1 MKVKI
6 LIIEDEELLLQS
18 LSEAL
23 SEDGYFTIRA
33 KNGKQ
38 GLDLFNRH
46 EPDMV
51 LLDVR
56 LPDING
62 MKVLKK
68 IKELNRD
75 TRFAVIVMTAF
86 SGIKGAVE
94 AIKLGAD
101 DYIAKPFDI
110 EELKIIIS
118 RCLESKNIMAEVN
131 HIRSLKK
138 QRYQFN
144 NIFTKNPK
152 MKGIIGIAKRV
163 SAKSNANILL
173 LGESGT
179 GKELFAKAIHYNSP
193 RADCRLVV
201 VNCSALAE
209 GIIESEF
216 FGHEK
221 GAFTGATRQK
231 KGYFEE
237 ADKGTIFL
245 DEIGEIDQKTQVK
258 LLRFLEERVIQR
270 VGGTEDIEVNVRIIA
285 ATNRDLQSE
294 VRNGRFREDL
304 YYRLNVIAIVI
315 PPLRERK
322 DDIPLLVEY
331 FIKEFN
337 NILGKS
343 VMGCNHE
350 ALQVLLNYDWPGN
363 VRELRNVIERAMLL
377 CNEEIILKEDLTP
390 EISNEKSLVA
400 KICGQNEKSLDEIIK
415 LYSER
420 MLQICN
426 NNQAKAARALGIS
439 RPRLRRILNSP
450 LL

>member
-18 LSEAL
+18 LGGVL
-23 SEDGYFTIRA
+23 SDDGYLTIKA
-33 KNGKQ
+33 KSGKQ
-38 GLDLFNRH
+38 GLDLFKRH

-75 TRFAVIVMTAF
+75 TSFAVIVMTAF

-110 EELKIIIS
+110 EELKIHIS
-118 RCLESKNIMAEVN
+118 RCLASKDIMAEVN
-131 HIRSLKK
+131 KIRSMKK
-138 QRYQFN
+138 QKYQFN
-144 NIFTKNPK
+144 NIFTKNSK
-152 MKGIIGIAKRV
+152 MKDIIGIVKRV

-179 GKELFAKAIHYNSP
+179 GKELFAKAIHYNSQ
-193 RADCRLVV
+193 RADCRMVV

-209 GIIESEF
+209 GVIESEF

-294 VRNGRFREDL
+294 VRSGRFREDL
-304 YYRLNVIAIVI
+304 YYRLNVISILI

-331 FIKEFN
+331 FINEFN
-337 NILGKS
+337 KILGKN

-363 VRELRNVIERAMLL
+363 VRELRNVIERAILL

-390 EISNEKSLVA
+390 EISNEKSLAA
-400 KICGQNEKSLDEIIK
+400 KVCGQYEKSLDEIIK

-439 RPRLRRILNSP
+439 RPRLRRILLKVS
-450 LL
+450 

>member
-1 MKVKI
+1 MKAKI

-18 LSEAL
+18 LAGAL
-23 SEDGYFTIRA
+23 SEEGYMTIKA

-38 GLDLFNRH
+38 GFDIFKRH
-46 EPDMV
+46 DPDMI

-56 LPDING
+56 LPDTDG
-62 MKVLKK
+62 MKILKK
-68 IKELNRD
+68 IKESDAEKNY
-75 TRFAVIVMTAF
+75 AVIVMTAF

-101 DYIAKPFDI
+101 DYISKPFDI

-118 RCLESKNIMAEVN
+118 RCLESKDIMAEVN

-138 QRYQFN
+138 QRYHFN
-144 NIFTKNPK
+144 NILTKNQRTRE
-152 MKGIIGIAKRV
+152 IIGIAKRV
-163 SAKSNANILL
+163 AAKSKANVLL

-193 RADCRLVV
+193 RSDCRMVV
-201 VNCSALAE
+201 VNCSALVE
-209 GIIESEF
+209 TLIESEL
-216 FGHEK
+216 FGYEK
-221 GAFTGATRQK
+221 GAFTGATKQK
-231 KGYFEE
+231 RGYFEE

-258 LLRFLEERVIQR
+258 LLRFLDERVFQR
-270 VGGTEDIEVNVRIIA
+270 VGGVEDIEVDVRIIA
-285 ATNRDLQSE
+285 ATNRNLQSE
-294 VRNGRFREDL
+294 IKSGRFREDL
-304 YYRLNVIAIVI
+304 YYRLNVISIMV
-315 PPLRERK
+315 PPLRERR

-337 NILGKS
+337 KILGKN
-343 VMGCNHE
+343 VMGCDHE

-377 CNEEIILKEDLTP
+377 CNEEIISKEDLTP
-390 EISNEKSLVA
+390 EISNEKSLAA
-400 KICGQNEKSLDEIIK
+400 KVCGQNEKSLDEIIR
-415 LYSER
+415 LYTEQ
-420 MLQICN
+420 MLHICN

-439 RPRLRRILNSP
+439 RPRLRRILNSS
-450 LL
+450 LQ

>member
-18 LSEAL
+18 LGRAL
-23 SEDGYFTIRA
+23 SEDGYLTIKA
-33 KNGKQ
+33 KSGKQ
-38 GLDLFNRH
+38 GLDLFKRH

-75 TRFAVIVMTAF
+75 TSFAVIVMTAF

-110 EELKIIIS
+110 EELKILIS
-118 RCLESKNIMAEVN
+118 RCLASKDIMAEVN
-131 HIRSLKK
+131 KIRSMKK
-138 QRYQFN
+138 QKYQFN
-144 NIFTKNPK
+144 NIFTKNSK
-152 MKGIIGIAKRV
+152 MKDIIGIVKRV

-193 RADCRLVV
+193 RADCRMVV

-209 GIIESEF
+209 GVIESEF

-294 VRNGRFREDL
+294 VRSGRFREDL
-304 YYRLNVIAIVI
+304 YYRLNVISILI

-337 NILGKS
+337 KILGKN

-363 VRELRNVIERAMLL
+363 VRELRNVIERAILL

-390 EISNEKSLVA
+390 EISNEKSLAA
-400 KICGQNEKSLDEIIK
+400 KVCGQYEKSLDEIIK

-439 RPRLRRILNSP
+439 RPRLRRILSSF
-450 LL
+450 L

>member
-1 MKVKI
+1 VKVKI

-18 LSEAL
+18 LGGAL
-23 SEDGYFTIRA
+23 SEDGYLTIKA
-33 KNGKQ
+33 KSGKQ
-38 GLDLFNRH
+38 GLDLFKRH

-68 IKELNRD
+68 IKELNLD
-75 TRFAVIVMTAF
+75 TSFAVIVMTAF

-110 EELKIIIS
+110 EELKILIS
-118 RCLESKNIMAEVN
+118 RCLASKDIMAEVN
-131 HIRSLKK
+131 KIRSMKK
-138 QRYQFN
+138 QKYQFN
-144 NIFTKNPK
+144 NIFTKNSK
-152 MKGIIGIAKRV
+152 MKDIIGIVKRV

-179 GKELFAKAIHYNSP
+179 GKELFAKAIHYNSQ
-193 RADCRLVV
+193 RADCRMVV

-209 GIIESEF
+209 GVIESEF

-294 VRNGRFREDL
+294 VRSGRFREDL
-304 YYRLNVIAIVI
+304 YYRLNVISILI

-337 NILGKS
+337 KILGKS

-363 VRELRNVIERAMLL
+363 VRELRNVIERAILL

-390 EISNEKSLVA
+390 EISNEKSLAA
-400 KICGQNEKSLDEIIK
+400 KVCGQYEKSLDEIIK

-439 RPRLRRILNSP
+439 RPRLRRILSSF
-450 LL
+450 L

>member
-18 LSEAL
+18 LGRAL
-23 SEDGYFTIRA
+23 SEDGYLTIKA
-33 KNGKQ
+33 KSGKQ
-38 GLDLFNRH
+38 GLDLFKRH

-75 TRFAVIVMTAF
+75 TSFAVIVMTAF

-118 RCLESKNIMAEVN
+118 RCLASKDIMAEVN

-138 QRYQFN
+138 QKYQFN

-152 MKGIIGIAKRV
+152 MKDIIGIAKRV

-193 RADCRLVV
+193 RADCRMVV

-285 ATNRDLQSE
+285 ATNRDLQGE

-304 YYRLNVIAIVI
+304 YYRLNVISILI

-337 NILGKS
+337 KILGKS
-343 VMGCNHE
+343 VMGCNNE

-377 CNEEIILKEDLTP
+377 CNEEIILEEDLTP
-390 EISNEKSLVA
+390 EISNEKSLAA
-400 KICGQNEKSLDEIIK
+400 KVCGQYEKSLDEIIK

-439 RPRLRRILNSP
+439 RPRLRRILSSF
-450 LL
+450 L

>member
-1 MKVKI
+1 
-6 LIIEDEELLLQS
+6 
-18 LSEAL
+18 
-23 SEDGYFTIRA
+23 
-33 KNGKQ
+33 
-38 GLDLFNRH
+38 
-46 EPDMV
+46 
-51 LLDVR
+51 
-56 LPDING
+56 
-62 MKVLKK
+62 
-68 IKELNRD
+68 
-75 TRFAVIVMTAF
+75 
-86 SGIKGAVE
+86 
-94 AIKLGAD
+94 
-101 DYIAKPFDI
+101 
-110 EELKIIIS
+110 
-118 RCLESKNIMAEVN
+118 MAEVN
-131 HIRSLKK
+131 KIRSMKK
-138 QRYQFN
+138 QKYQFN
-144 NIFTKNPK
+144 NIFTKNSK
-152 MKGIIGIAKRV
+152 MKDIIGIVKRV

-179 GKELFAKAIHYNSP
+179 GKELFAKAIHYNSQ
-193 RADCRLVV
+193 RADCRMVV

-209 GIIESEF
+209 GVIESEF

-294 VRNGRFREDL
+294 VRSGRFREDL
-304 YYRLNVIAIVI
+304 YYRLNVISILI

-337 NILGKS
+337 KILGKS

-363 VRELRNVIERAMLL
+363 VRELRNVIERAILL

-390 EISNEKSLVA
+390 EISNEKSLAA
-400 KICGQNEKSLDEIIK
+400 KVCGQYEKSLDEIIK

-439 RPRLRRILNSP
+439 RPRLRRILSSF
-450 LL
+450 L

>member
-1 MKVKI
+1 VKVKI

-18 LSEAL
+18 LGGAL
-23 SEDGYFTIRA
+23 SEDGYLTIKA
-33 KNGKQ
+33 KSGKQ
-38 GLDLFNRH
+38 GLDLFKRH
-46 EPDMV
+46 EPDIV

-75 TRFAVIVMTAF
+75 TSFAVIVMTAF

-110 EELKIIIS
+110 EELKILIS
-118 RCLESKNIMAEVN
+118 RCLASKDIMAEVN
-131 HIRSLKK
+131 KIRSMKK
-138 QRYQFN
+138 QKYQFN
-144 NIFTKNPK
+144 NIFTKNSK
-152 MKGIIGIAKRV
+152 MKDIIGIAKRV

-294 VRNGRFREDL
+294 VRSGRFREDL
-304 YYRLNVIAIVI
+304 YYRLNVISILI

-331 FIKEFN
+331 FIREFN
-337 NILGKS
+337 KILGKN
-343 VMGCNHE
+343 VTGCNHE

-363 VRELRNVIERAMLL
+363 VRELRNVIERAILL

-390 EISNEKSLVA
+390 EISNEKSLAA
-400 KICGQNEKSLDEIIK
+400 KVCGQYEKSLDEIIK

-439 RPRLRRILNSP
+439 RPRLRRILSSF
-450 LL
+450 L

>member
-1 MKVKI
+1 VKTKI

-18 LSEAL
+18 LSGAL
-23 SEDGYFTIRA
+23 SEDGYLTVKA

-38 GLDLFNRH
+38 GLDIFKRH
-46 EPDMV
+46 DPDVV

-56 LPDING
+56 LPDIDG
-62 MKVLKK
+62 MNVLRK
-68 IKELNRD
+68 IKELDRD
-75 TRFAVIVMTAF
+75 TNFVIIVMTAF

-138 QRYQFN
+138 QKYQFN
-144 NIFTKNPK
+144 NIFTKNSK
-152 MKGIIGIAKRV
+152 MKDMIGIAKRI
-163 SAKSNANILL
+163 SAKSNANVLL

-193 RADCRLVV
+193 RADCRMVV

-209 GIIESEF
+209 GVIESEF

-221 GAFTGATRQK
+221 GSFTGATRQK

-237 ADKGTIFL
+237 ADRGTIFL

-285 ATNRDLQSE
+285 ATNRDLQGE
-294 VRNGRFREDL
+294 IKKGKFREDL
-304 YYRLNVIAIVI
+304 YYRLNVISILI
-315 PPLRERK
+315 PPLRDRK
-322 DDIPLLVEY
+322 DDIPLLAEY
-331 FIKEFN
+331 FISEFN
-337 NILGKS
+337 RILGKN
-343 VMGCNHE
+343 VLGCDHE
-350 ALQVLLNYDWPGN
+350 AVQVLLNYDWPGN
-363 VRELRNVIERAMLL
+363 IRELRNVIERSMLL
-377 CNEEIILKEDLTP
+377 CNEEIILREDLTP
-390 EISNEKSLVA
+390 EISNEKSLA
-400 KICGQNEKSLDEIIK
+400 AEICGRKEKSVDEIVRM
-415 LYSER
+415 YCEQ
-420 MLQICN
+420 MLQRCN
-426 NNQAKAARALGIS
+426 NNQTKAARALGIS
-439 RPRLRRILNSP
+439 RPRLRRILHSP
-450 LL
+450 

>member
-1 MKVKI
+1 M
-6 LIIEDEELLLQS
+6 
-18 LSEAL
+18 
-23 SEDGYFTIRA
+23 SEDGYLTIKA
-33 KNGKQ
+33 KSGKQ
-38 GLDLFNRH
+38 GLDLFKRH

-62 MKVLKK
+62 MKVLRK

-75 TRFAVIVMTAF
+75 TSFAVIVMTAF

-118 RCLESKNIMAEVN
+118 RCLASKDIMAEVN
-131 HIRSLKK
+131 KIRSMKK
-138 QRYQFN
+138 QKYQFN
-144 NIFTKNPK
+144 NIFTKNSK
-152 MKGIIGIAKRV
+152 MKDIIGIVKRV

-193 RADCRLVV
+193 RADCRMVV

-209 GIIESEF
+209 GVIESEF

-285 ATNRDLQSE
+285 ATNRDLQNE

-304 YYRLNVIAIVI
+304 YYRLNVISILI

-337 NILGKS
+337 KILGKN

-390 EISNEKSLVA
+390 EISNEKSLAA
-400 KICGQNEKSLDEIIK
+400 KVCGQHEKSLDEIIK
-415 LYSER
+415 LYSGR

-439 RPRLRRILNSP
+439 RPRLRRILSSF
-450 LL
+450 L

>member
-1 MKVKI
+1 VKVKI

-18 LSEAL
+18 LGRAL
-23 SEDGYFTIRA
+23 SEDGYLTIKA
-33 KNGKQ
+33 KSGKQ
-38 GLDLFNRH
+38 GLDLFKRH

-75 TRFAVIVMTAF
+75 TSFAVIVMTAF

-118 RCLESKNIMAEVN
+118 RCLASKDIMAEVN

-138 QRYQFN
+138 QKYQFN

-152 MKGIIGIAKRV
+152 MKDIIGIAKRV

-193 RADCRLVV
+193 RADCRMVV

-285 ATNRDLQSE
+285 ATNRDLQGE

-304 YYRLNVIAIVI
+304 YYRLNVISILI

-337 NILGKS
+337 KILGKS
-343 VMGCNHE
+343 VMGCNNE

-377 CNEEIILKEDLTP
+377 CNEEIILEEDLTP
-390 EISNEKSLVA
+390 EISNEKSLAA
-400 KICGQNEKSLDEIIK
+400 KVCGQYEKSLDEIIK

-439 RPRLRRILNSP
+439 RPRLRRILSSF
-450 LL
+450 L

>member
-1 MKVKI
+1 MKAKM
-6 LIIEDEELLLQS
+6 LIVEDEELLLQA
-18 LSEAL
+18 LSGTL
-23 SEDGYFTIRA
+23 SEDGYMTIRA

-38 GLDLFNRH
+38 GLDLFKRH
-46 EPDMV
+46 DPDVV

-56 LPDING
+56 LPDIDG
-62 MKVLKK
+62 MTVLRK
-68 IKELNRD
+68 IKESGRD
-75 TRFAVIVMTAF
+75 ANFVVIIMTAF

-110 EELKIIIS
+110 EELKIIVS
-118 RCLESKNIMAEVN
+118 RCLASKNIMAEVN

-138 QRYQFN
+138 QKYQFN
-144 NIFTKNPK
+144 NIFTKNSK
-152 MKGIIGIAKRV
+152 MKNMIGIGKRI
-163 SAKSNANILL
+163 SAKSSASVLL

-193 RADCRLVV
+193 RADCRMVV

-209 GIIESEF
+209 GVIESEF

-221 GAFTGATRQK
+221 GSFTGATRQK

-237 ADKGTIFL
+237 ADGGTIFL

-294 VRNGRFREDL
+294 TRKGRFREDL
-304 YYRLNVIAIVI
+304 YYRLNVISILI
-315 PPLRERK
+315 PPLRDRK

-337 NILGKS
+337 RILGKN
-343 VMGCNHE
+343 VVGCNHE
-350 ALQVLLNYDWPGN
+350 AVKVLLNYDWPGN

-377 CNEEIILKEDLTP
+377 CNEEIIMKEDLTP
-390 EISNEKSLVA
+390 EISNERSLA
-400 KICGQNEKSLDEIIK
+400 AEICSRNEKSLDEIVRI
-415 LYSER
+415 YCQQ
-420 MLQICN
+420 MLLRCN
-426 NNQAKAARALGIS
+426 NNQTKTAQALGIS
-439 RPRLRRILNSP
+439 RPRLRRILHS
-450 LL
+450 LEL

>member
-1 MKVKI
+1 MKEKI

-18 LSEAL
+18 LGGVL
-23 SEDGYFTIRA
+23 SEDGYLTIKA
-33 KNGKQ
+33 KSGKQ
-38 GLDLFNRH
+38 GLDLFKRH

-75 TRFAVIVMTAF
+75 TSFAVIVMTAF
-86 SGIKGAVE
+86 SGINGAVE

-118 RCLESKNIMAEVN
+118 RCLASKNIMAEVN
-131 HIRSLKK
+131 KMRSMKK
-138 QRYQFN
+138 QKYQFN
-144 NIFTKNPK
+144 NIFTKNSK
-152 MKGIIGIAKRV
+152 MKDIIGIVKRF

-193 RADCRLVV
+193 RADCRMVV

-209 GIIESEF
+209 GVIESEF

-245 DEIGEIDQKTQVK
+245 DEIGEIDQKIQVK

-304 YYRLNVIAIVI
+304 YYRLNVISILI

-337 NILGKS
+337 KILGKN
-343 VMGCNHE
+343 VVGCNHE

-377 CNEEIILKEDLTP
+377 CNEEVILKEDLTP
-390 EISNEKSLVA
+390 EISNEKSLAA
-400 KICGQNEKSLDEIIK
+400 KVCGQYEKSLDEIIK

-426 NNQAKAARALGIS
+426 NNQAKAARVLGIS
-439 RPRLRRILNSP
+439 RPRLRRILSSF
-450 LL
+450 L

>member
-1 MKVKI
+1 VKVKI

-18 LSEAL
+18 LGRAL
-23 SEDGYFTIRA
+23 SEDGYLTIKA
-33 KNGKQ
+33 KSGKQ
-38 GLDLFNRH
+38 GLDLFKRH

-118 RCLESKNIMAEVN
+118 RCLASKDIMAEVN

-144 NIFTKNPK
+144 NIFTKNSK
-152 MKGIIGIAKRV
+152 MKDIIGIAKRV

-193 RADCRLVV
+193 RADCRMVV

-285 ATNRDLQSE
+285 ATNRDLQDE

-304 YYRLNVIAIVI
+304 YYRLNVISILI

-337 NILGKS
+337 KILGKS

-377 CNEEIILKEDLTP
+377 CNEEIILKDDLTP
-390 EISNEKSLVA
+390 EISNEKSLAA
-400 KICGQNEKSLDEIIK
+400 KVCGQYEKSLDEIIK

-439 RPRLRRILNSP
+439 RPRLRRILSSF
-450 LL
+450 L